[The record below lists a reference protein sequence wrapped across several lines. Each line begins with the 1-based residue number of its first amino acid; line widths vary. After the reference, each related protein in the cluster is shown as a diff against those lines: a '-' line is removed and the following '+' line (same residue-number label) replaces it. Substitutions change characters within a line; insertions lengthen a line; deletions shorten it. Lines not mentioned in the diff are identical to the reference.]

1 MCELTFSWWFD
12 VSSVYEGVW
21 WFQEVKKQKDAELKS
36 RTIMKNAK
44 MKLTSQKTE
53 IEKLKVENRE
63 LVKKLSTGWDFE
75 LYIGSAAL
83 RGVEVEKY
91 EIIRN
96 TYY

>member
-1 MCELTFSWWFD
+1 
-12 VSSVYEGVW
+12 
-21 WFQEVKKQKDAELKS
+21 
-36 RTIMKNAK
+36 MKNAK